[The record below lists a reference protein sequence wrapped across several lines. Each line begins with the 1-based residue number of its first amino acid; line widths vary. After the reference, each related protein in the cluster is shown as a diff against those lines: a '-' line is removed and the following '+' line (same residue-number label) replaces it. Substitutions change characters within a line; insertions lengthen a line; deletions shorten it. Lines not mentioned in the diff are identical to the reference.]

1 MKYVN
6 AQVIGFN
13 TDQEAAQV
21 LITYEGEE
29 HIFLAVVK
37 IVSDDAFVK
46 GRHLLSELSDM
57 FFESSEEGIGQRLAA
72 VFEDAKQKL
81 SDSAESHILLGAI
94 SAKVLYL
101 IHKGEINTLLKRQDK
116 VSSLIEDR
124 PQEQLISGFLQEEDR
139 VLFSTQNMIDL
150 LGEDLKQSLSLPL
163 TEWEEVTSNKMSVAE
178 TDSQGFACLLI
189 QAQPDPGIERPS
201 VDTEDGVVIPENK
214 FNFGVIVRLLSNI
227 KNIGKLIPR
236 SGKGKLILG
245 ILLLLI
251 LLGGIGLQYYQN
263 QQAERTK
270 AYLSL
275 LDQSNKDY
283 ETALSLQTLNP
294 TETKA
299 KIASAKENVQKAIA
313 IKPSE
318 QQGLDLKR
326 KIEENESLILQ
337 QFQASELP
345 VFLDLST
352 IRGDFR
358 ADRLSLMAGKLAILD
373 NSDKSL
379 YIIGMDKKD
388 NTALVGE
395 SDLGKAFYASASE
408 NFIFVYS
415 LDKGILKIDTS
426 NKKVTKIQD
435 TNAGLGEIVDIGG
448 FGSNVYLLDKT
459 ANQVW
464 KYVPAAAGYS
474 SKRPY
479 FVTSVKVDLSNA
491 QRMQIDSSI
500 YILKLDGNILK
511 FTKGAQDT
519 FTISGL
525 DKPLKDP
532 QSLYVSDVTENLYI
546 LDTGNS
552 RLVVV
557 SKSGVYKTQYE
568 SEKFSAVSD
577 LVVDEK
583 NKKVYLLE
591 INKIYEM
598 MLK

>member
-245 ILLLLI
+245 ILL
-251 LLGGIGLQYYQN
+251 
-263 QQAERTK
+263 K
-270 AYLSL
+270 
-275 LDQSNKDY
+275 
-283 ETALSLQTLNP
+283 
-294 TETKA
+294 
-299 KIASAKENVQKAIA
+299 
-313 IKPSE
+313 
-318 QQGLDLKR
+318 
-326 KIEENESLILQ
+326 
-337 QFQASELP
+337 
-345 VFLDLST
+345 
-352 IRGDFR
+352 
-358 ADRLSLMAGKLAILD
+358 
-373 NSDKSL
+373 
-379 YIIGMDKKD
+379 
-388 NTALVGE
+388 NTRSRALVRYEPICGTRC
-395 SDLGKAFYASASE
+395 S
-408 NFIFVYS
+408 
-415 LDKGILKIDTS
+415 
-426 NKKVTKIQD
+426 
-435 TNAGLGEIVDIGG
+435 
-448 FGSNVYLLDKT
+448 
-459 ANQVW
+459 W
-464 KYVPAAAGYS
+464 H
-474 SKRPY
+474 SK
-479 FVTSVKVDLSNA
+479 
-491 QRMQIDSSI
+491 
-500 YILKLDGNILK
+500 
-511 FTKGAQDT
+511 
-519 FTISGL
+519 
-525 DKPLKDP
+525 
-532 QSLYVSDVTENLYI
+532 
-546 LDTGNS
+546 
-552 RLVVV
+552 
-557 SKSGVYKTQYE
+557 
-568 SEKFSAVSD
+568 
-577 LVVDEK
+577 
-583 NKKVYLLE
+583 
-591 INKIYEM
+591 
-598 MLK
+598 